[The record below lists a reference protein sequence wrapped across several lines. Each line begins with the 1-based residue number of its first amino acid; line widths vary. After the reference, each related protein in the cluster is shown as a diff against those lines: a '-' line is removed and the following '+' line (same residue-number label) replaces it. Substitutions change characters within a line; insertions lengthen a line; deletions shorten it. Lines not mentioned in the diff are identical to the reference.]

1 MTYLIE
7 LEVKETDYKDFIEYF
22 DTNFDEWEDPDQVE
36 DKVYELLRHESYDE
50 LVNCP
55 YVWVD
60 ER

>member
-7 LEVKETDYKDFIEYF
+7 LTVDEKYYKDFIEYF
-22 DTNFDEWEDPDQVE
+22 DTRFDEWEDEDGVE
-36 DKVYELLRHESYDE
+36 DRVYELLRGESYQD
-50 LVNCP
+50 LIDCP

>member
-7 LEVKETDYKDFIEYF
+7 LTVDEKYYKNFIEYF
-22 DTNFDEWEDPDQVE
+22 DPRFDEWEDEDGVE
-36 DKVYELLRHESYDE
+36 DRVYELLRGESYQD
-50 LVNCP
+50 LIDCP

>member
-7 LEVKETDYKDFIEYF
+7 LEVKEQDYKDFIEYF
-22 DTNFDEWEDPDQVE
+22 DNNFDEWDNPDKVE
-36 DKVYELLRHESYDE
+36 DKVYELLRYESHDE

>member
-22 DTNFDEWEDPDQVE
+22 DPNFDELVDEDKVE
-36 DKVYELLRHESYDE
+36 DRVYELLRGESYQD
-50 LVNCP
+50 LVDCP

>member
-7 LEVKETDYKDFIEYF
+7 LEVEEQHYKDFIEYF
-22 DTNFDEWEDPDQVE
+22 DTNFDEWEDPDKVE
-36 DKVYELLRHESYDE
+36 ERVYELLRYESHQD
-50 LVNCP
+50 LVDCP

>member
-7 LEVKETDYKDFIEYF
+7 LEVKEQHYKDFIEYF
-22 DTNFDEWEDPDQVE
+22 DPHFDEWEDEDKVE
-36 DKVYELLRHESYDE
+36 DRVYELLRGESYQD
-50 LVNCP
+50 LVDCP

>member
-22 DTNFDEWEDPDQVE
+22 DTDFDEGEDEDKVE
-36 DKVYELLRHESYDE
+36 DRVYELLRGEGYQD
-50 LVNCP
+50 LVDCP